1 MKLNYR
7 WSFLMM
13 MFAAQAVHAQKGINS
28 IYSAYGIGDYR
39 MRDQNSFLGMGN
51 VGVAMPSQSTLNETN
66 PASFGWLPKNKFMFE
81 VTFGGLSTK
90 YITNNVN
97 ISAGDFTIS
106 RVALGFQLVKPLW
119 TVVGLRKFSSVN
131 YLTTNSHNIAGSVSG
146 YSSTIEGNGGLY
158 QLYMANS
165 MKIQKHLTVGITTG
179 FVFGSVNSTE
189 TIGAGT
195 DVLVENNNKYYNH
208 GTINAGVQYEIKAG
222 KNIFML
228 GGFYEP
234 EIALNVLEENSL
246 QNSAGAVLVNRDS
259 KSYTFSFPQKY
270 GAGVTWKRNAFTV
283 SADAI
288 RHNWSATGYKGTDF
302 STTDASSYSIG
313 VRHQPEKRN
322 IYGTTTE
329 GIGLFAGLNLENS
342 YLIVDN
348 YQVQS
353 KSFTLGASFPSKNT
367 LNTYSIGVKVGTRG
381 EAVYPLVK
389 ENFFEFNFSISLG
402 SYFLKGP
409 RYD

>member
-7 WSFLMM
+7 WIFLIII
-13 MFAAQAVHAQKGINS
+13 FAAQTVHAQKGLNS

-39 MRDQNSFLGMGN
+39 MRDQTSLLGMGN
-51 VGVAMPSQSTLNETN
+51 VGVAMPSQNTLNEMN

-81 VTFGGLSTK
+81 VGFGGVSSK

-97 ISAGDFTIS
+97 IAAGDFTIS

-119 TVVGLRKFSSVN
+119 TVIGLRRFSTVN
-131 YLTTNSHNIAGSVSG
+131 YLTTNTHNVAGSNTS

-158 QLYMANS
+158 QVYMANS
-165 MKIQKHLTVGITTG
+165 VKVMKHLSLGLTTG
-179 FVFGSVNSTE
+179 FIFGSVNSTE
-189 TIGAGT
+189 TVGLGT
-195 DVLVENNNKYYNH
+195 NALLEVNNKYYNH
-208 GTINAGVQYEIKAG
+208 GTINAGAQYEIRTG
-222 KNIFML
+222 KNAFML
-228 GGFYEP
+228 GAFYEP
-234 EIALNVLEENSL
+234 QIALNVLEQNALENS
-246 QNSAGAVLVNRDS
+246 AAAILVQRDD
-259 KSYTFSFPQKY
+259 KAYTFSFPRKY

-288 RHNWSATGYKGTDF
+288 VHNWSATGYKGNSF
-302 STTDASSYSIG
+302 NTTDATSYSIG
-313 VRHQPEKRN
+313 IRHQPEKHD
-322 IYGTTTE
+322 IYGAVSSGRGLYA
-329 GIGLFAGLNLENS
+329 GINLENS

-367 LNTYSIGVKVGTRG
+367 LNTYAIGLKIGTRG

-389 ENFFEFNFSISLG
+389 ENFVEFNFTISLG
-402 SYFLKGP
+402 SYFFRGP
-409 RYD
+409 KYD